1 MHYQAG
7 ELLSLLV
14 YVNARIVPI
23 EYFVVF
29 LATLAIVWTLVC
41 ETLATRVRIYFNSEL
56 RRVTC
61 VLYVAASR
69 EARHDR

>member
-29 LATLAIVWTLVC
+29 LATLAI
-41 ETLATRVRIYFNSEL
+41 AVRLDLSMRN
-56 RRVTC
+56 
-61 VLYVAASR
+61 ASYSCT
-69 EARHDR
+69 HIFQF